1 MAQNYTYDYFI
12 SYRRACG
19 GALAARHVKSIL
31 QKYGKTAF
39 LDVDDLKK
47 GEYEPQIFNAIENS
61 KDFILI
67 LNENSWRETEKID
80 VYYDE
85 IIRITKQSGDIIPI
99 EFAKDVLNN
108 IPDGEG
114 CVLHGQL
121 NRNIKKFEKIIYN
134 HEEYF
139 QFEKKL
145 CDKLSIDF
153 IPDSNIEKLPLF
165 SMPFVVEDIVDRD
178 EKVDELCGEI
188 VKHNIFNLV
197 GIGGIGKTTLSYLLS
212 KKYSPLFN
220 NIAYVVVN
228 GNIKEDF
235 VAQINSTLKFDFA
248 QSVPTDEKYNEIISF
263 MEKNYK
269 TGNNLL
275 ILDVNETADEKANKD
290 FAEGLSK
297 FPSNWRVFIL
307 SRENFGAASFPF
319 KNINDE
325 EDKEFLKKLFINK
338 AGAKYQD
345 FKYFDEL
352 FKLIWYNSLLAEQ
365 LGIYLKY
372 LPVQTFEEI
381 KDILYKDLRDED
393 IEGINAQDRKKTLTE
408 FLKNLIKYQ
417 EFNEEQQK
425 LLRHFVL
432 WDSEFIE
439 YVLIKDLLKDVC
451 DNLNKT
457 LVSLAKR
464 SILSFDETKSAYKF
478 HGLLADSIREQID
491 VTKQDYSQYID
502 NIYYRI
508 TEYNFREF
516 LRFAD
521 CIGNSLCEYEITTWV
536 AFLNSTANKFK
547 DTWKTDYAKRLYE
560 KCIEL
565 SETKLKTEPKDVD
578 SLKDLSYAYNNLAIL
593 QICQLNDYKSA
604 ENNYNKAIEI
614 VKRIL
619 QISDTLKYQNSLATK
634 YNNLAVLQQVH
645 LNDPTSAETNYKE
658 AIKIQEKITQQ
669 SDDPEYLNNLAGT
682 YFNLALLQKNS
693 LNDLSSAEDNYNK
706 AIEIGERIRKM
717 YNPKAEYLNQLS
729 GAYGNLAVMQKNR
742 KDYDAAKRNLEEA
755 IKIEDSIKYENI
767 EYLVSWLLSKR
778 NYAGILIA
786 TGNPDAARV
795 IINDIKPIAE
805 DSLEDFPNY
814 GKLQQV
820 YGWIKDTES
829 KLDQ

>member
-39 LDVDDLKK
+39 LDVDDIIK
-47 GEYEPQIFNAIENS
+47 GKYEPQIFNAIENS

-80 VYYDE
+80 VYYEE

-121 NRNIKKFEKIIYN
+121 NRNIKQFEKIIYN

-145 CDKLSIDF
+145 CDKLSIDL

-212 KKYSPLFN
+212 KKYSSLFN

-290 FAEGLSK
+290 FAEGLLK

-307 SRENFGAASFPF
+307 SRENFGGASFPF

-439 YVLIKDLLKDVC
+439 YVLIKELLKDVC

-464 SILSFDETKSAYKF
+464 SILSFDETKSAYKL
-478 HGLLADSIREQID
+478 HGLLADSLREQID
-491 VTKQDYSQYID
+491 VTKQDYKTYFD
-502 NIYYRI
+502 NIKRI
-508 TEYNFREF
+508 EDYKFREF
-516 LRFAD
+516 LPYAD
-521 CIGNSLCEYEITTWV
+521 CIGNSLCEYDITTNVWL
-536 AFLNSTANKFK
+536 LNHTAIKFMYS
-547 DTWKTDYAKRLYE
+547 WKTDYAKRLYE
-560 KCIEL
+560 KCIEI
-565 SETKLKTEPKDVD
+565 SETKLKTEPEDVD
-578 SLKDLSYAYNNLAIL
+578 SLEYLSYAYNNLANL
-593 QICQLNDYKSA
+593 QKDQLNDYKSA
-604 ENNYNKAIEI
+604 ENNYNKAIVI

-619 QISDTLKYQNSLATK
+619 QISDTLKYQNLLASC
-634 YNNLAVLQQVH
+634 YNNLAGLQDEH
-645 LNDPTSAETNYKE
+645 LDNPKSAETNYKE

-669 SDDPEYLNNLAGT
+669 SDAPEYLYILTNIYYNLA
-682 YFNLALLQKNS
+682 YLQQNS
-693 LNDLSSAEDNYNK
+693 LNDLSSAEENYNK
-706 AIEIGERIRKM
+706 AIEIGERIRKTD
-717 YNPKAEYLNQLS
+717 NPKSEYLYQLAC
-729 GAYGNLAVMQKNR
+729 AYGNLANIQKNR
-742 KDYDAAKRNLEEA
+742 EDYDAAKRNVEEA
-755 IKIEDSIKYENI
+755 IKIKDSIKNVNP
-767 EYLVSWLLSKR
+767 EYLVEWMLSKD
-778 NYAGILIA
+778 NLADILIA
-786 TGNPDAARV
+786 TGNPDAARG

-805 DSLEDFPNY
+805 KLLEEFPNY
-814 GKLQQV
+814 DYLQEV

-829 KLDQ
+829 KLNP